1 MTRTTTSYRPRRH
14 AILAVLTVATVALAA
29 CSAQPGAATAGPTA
43 ATTAATSAAATGPA
57 IVPAGFALEV
67 RQDATLG
74 SFVAG
79 ANGRSLYIFKND
91 AGGASTCVDDCA
103 ANWPPLV
110 VASAGDVTAGAGVTG
125 SVATSKRPG
134 GTLQVTLAGWPLYYF
149 AADAAAADVKGQGV
163 GGKWFLLSPA
173 GMPIEGAA
181 ATPAASVCDSPA
193 CY

>member
-1 MTRTTTSYRPRRH
+1 MTRTTTGYRPRRH
-14 AILAVLTVATVALAA
+14 GILAVLAVATVALAA

-43 ATTAATSAAATGPA
+43 AAASAAATGPA
-57 IVPAGFALEV
+57 IVPAGFQLEV

-91 AGGASTCVDDCA
+91 AAGASTCVDDCA
-103 ANWPPLV
+103 ASWPPLV

-125 SVATSKRPG
+125 ALATIKRPG
-134 GTLQVTLAGWPLYYF
+134 GTQQVTLAGWPLYYF
-149 AADAAAADVKGQGV
+149 AADTAAGGVTGQGV
-163 GGKWFLLSPA
+163 GGKWFVVSPA
-173 GMPIEGAA
+173 GTPIEGAA
-181 ATPAASVCDSPA
+181 ATPAASGCDSPA